1 MPKKSLSYDFTV
13 ASLKNYLNGLDTY
26 GDDLEFSTKIKITGF
41 DMKKAKFNVLFKIGE
56 NENVFSIDVELN
68 FELEFPLKK
77 NVRLNMCLKNVSG
90 IKVSMSSGTP
100 TIKEEE
106 ALISAIEESFDFENI
121 PLCLSDDG
129 VSFRDYFTKIK
140 NVQPSEEG
148 LYIFG
153 DQLYQ

>member
-1 MPKKSLSYDFTV
+1 
-13 ASLKNYLNGLDTY
+13 
-26 GDDLEFSTKIKITGF
+26 
-41 DMKKAKFNVLFKIGE
+41 
-56 NENVFSIDVELN
+56 
-68 FELEFPLKK
+68 
-77 NVRLNMCLKNVSG
+77 MCLKNVSG